1 MSFLDENGAQIA
13 NAPIKGSYS
22 GLNCSYLTYVDEDFI
37 RNQYDLLKKHFWKED
52 LLDGFKEY
60 HDDSTYFGLA
70 IDAGPV
76 LLGLSP
82 SGTAFAT
89 GAVTYFDDN
98 DIHNRIL
105 RTAEIAGHSVKWN
118 DKRHYSLANLALVG
132 YACYANK

>member
-13 NAPIKGSYS
+13 NASIKGSYS
-22 GLNCSYLTYVDEDFI
+22 GLNCSYLTYVDEDFT

-60 HDDSTYFGLA
+60 HDDSNYFGLA
-70 IDAGPV
+70 IDASPV

-98 DIHNRIL
+98 DIRNRIL
-105 RTAEIAGHSVKWN
+105 RAAESAGHSMKWN
-118 DKRHYSLANLALVG
+118 GKRH
-132 YACYANK
+132 